1 MTVLLEQYWWV
12 LVIALLIGV
21 AVAWAIF
28 GRATKTRV
36 ETTIS
41 PDVLDEGAAP
51 ARRNQA
57 LIDAPPATQAAK
69 PHTPSAAPV
78 QTTEPQPAPP
88 PPVPPVPAPETAP
101 AQPAAPQAAAST
113 GAGDDLTRIKGLG
126 PKLSQLLQSLGI
138 TRFDQIAAWSDS
150 DIDRIDAQ
158 LGKFQGRIRRDNWV
172 EQAGYLAKGDTAG
185 FEGRFGKI

>member
-1 MTVLLEQYWWV
+1 MAVLLEQYWWV
-12 LVIALLIGV
+12 LVIALLIGI
-21 AVAWAIF
+21 AVTWAVF
-28 GRATKTRV
+28 GRTRKTRI

-57 LIDAPPATQAAK
+57 LIDAPPATQA
-69 PHTPSAAPV
+69 TPPPASSTVPV
-78 QTTEPQPAPP
+78 QAAEPAPAPP
-88 PPVPPVPAPETAP
+88 AVPPVTPVPAPEATP
-101 AQPAAPQAAAST
+101 AEPVAAQAAE
-113 GAGDDLTRIKGLG
+113 GDDLTRIKGLG

-138 TRFDQIAAWSDS
+138 IRFDQIAAWSES